1 MRREVQFQTEDFV
14 PAWSSN
20 YSEKKFAI
28 YNTCFLSTKKNAHKL
43 DIGEDVLRK
52 DAKSILGNF
61 LVAKLQYGDA
71 STHLKD
77 EIIYGYFPREQ
88 DIVFEEQEEDG
99 NKVVKAKAYCV
110 ISKMYGKEFNDI
122 FSYNNLRNTSVEMT
136 VETKDDDE
144 NKVIG
149 FDIYGLTCLGL
160 STKGSCP
167 DANMKMVRFSEEDA
181 DEFFAEV
188 HNNSLTVLKKF
199 VEERKES
206 MADKTYKIDKSKEA
220 MSDTP
225 WQDIDKTELRNKI
238 MEAKNKATLVKSIYL
253 LVEDG
258 WEDAPSEKLK
268 YPVMEIKGDKI
279 VYNRNALASA
289 LGYAKKENEESV
301 VSKVEAI
308 YKKLGLGKEDDAKM
322 AENVTNFEI
331 EGRKAWA
338 KVIKK
343 VQDHEGDGAYVDSIE
358 DNHII
363 YTKGEV
369 RYRVEADVKVDKDD
383 KSVDADIKWDT
394 VKKDA
399 DQKMAEDE
407 ARCEDK
413 EEKKMSDDC
422 DCKDNDHDDEEDF
435 AKKCAEMEKKIEERD
450 NIIMEN
456 EKKMKDMEAE
466 LADLREFKKTCME
479 KDKACAVES
488 VMNEVKDFM
497 NDEQFK
503 ALRDEG
509 MACEFSQIDAW
520 SNKVKAISFES
531 VKSNK
536 KSKGANVMKFSAPVD
551 NANNKSGS
559 VWERLK
565 NL

>member
-1 MRREVQFQTEDFV
+1 MEKDF
-14 PAWSSN
+14 
-20 YSEKKFAI
+20 KFAVEDI
-28 YNTCFLSTKKNAHKL
+28 QRLNVEEYDENEYCVARMKFLSTRPNSHGLKFS
-43 DIGEDVLRK
+43 EEVLRRDAKTVLGTWIVAEMLAGDFLTHTPAESIIGIVPKDQDVEFVEADDGYLDAYVDVVLSKRYAK
-52 DAKSILGNF
+52 DAYDVFVKDNNRSVSIEFNYSHPEDDEYEVESYVIRGTTILGKT
-61 LVAKLQYGDA
+61 VHP
-71 STHLKD
+71 SV
-77 EIIYGYFPREQ
+77 P
-88 DIVFEEQEEDG
+88 
-99 NKVVKAKAYCV
+99 KAN
-110 ISKMYGKEFNDI
+110 I
-122 FSYNNLRNTSVEMT
+122 T
-136 VETKDDDE
+136 VT
-144 NKVIG
+144 
-149 FDIYGLTCLGL
+149 
-160 STKGSCP
+160 
-167 DANMKMVRFSEEDA
+167 RFSEEEA
-181 DEFFAEV
+181 DKFFAKV

-206 MADKTYKIDKSKEA
+206 MAEGKTYKIDKSKDS

-238 MEAKNKATLVKSIYL
+238 MEAKNKATLVKSVYL

-407 ARCEDK
+407 DRCEDK

-422 DCKDNDHDDEEDF
+422 DCKDDDHDDEEDF

-466 LADLREFKKTCME
+466 LSDLREFKKTCME

-509 MACEFSQIDAW
+509 MACEFAQIDAW

-531 VKSNK
+531 VKSSK

-551 NANNKSGS
+551 NTNNKTGS
-559 VWERLK
+559 VWDRLK

>member
-1 MRREVQFQTEDFV
+1 MEKDF
-14 PAWSSN
+14 
-20 YSEKKFAI
+20 KFAVEDI
-28 YNTCFLSTKKNAHKL
+28 QRLNVEEYDENEYCVARMKFLSTRPNSHGLKFSEEVLKRDAKTVLGTWIVAEMLVGDFTTHTPAESIIGIVPKDQDVEFVEADDGYL
-43 DIGEDVLRK
+43 DAYVDVVLSKRYAK
-52 DAKSILGNF
+52 DAYDVFVKDNDRSVSIEFNYSHPENDEYEIESYVIRGTTILG
-61 LVAKLQYGDA
+61 
-71 STHLKD
+71 
-77 EIIYGYFPREQ
+77 
-88 DIVFEEQEEDG
+88 
-99 NKVVKAKAYCV
+99 
-110 ISKMYGKEFNDI
+110 
-122 FSYNNLRNTSVEMT
+122 
-136 VETKDDDE
+136 
-144 NKVIG
+144 
-149 FDIYGLTCLGL
+149 
-160 STKGSCP
+160 
-167 DANMKMVRFSEEDA
+167 KMVNPSVPKANITVTRFSEEEA
-181 DEFFAEV
+181 DKFFAKV

-206 MADKTYKIDKSKEA
+206 MADKTYKIDKSKDA

-279 VYNRNALASA
+279 VYNRNALVSA

-322 AENVTNFEI
+322 AETITNFEI
-331 EGRKAWA
+331 EGRKAWD

-363 YTKGEV
+363 YTKGDV

-383 KSVDADIKWDT
+383 KSIDADIKWDT

-407 ARCEDK
+407 AKCEDK

-422 DCKDNDHDDEEDF
+422 DCKDDDHDDEEDF

-456 EKKMKDMEAE
+456 EKKMKDMEVE

-503 ALRDEG
+503 ALREEG
-509 MACEFSQIDAW
+509 MACEFAQIDAW

-536 KSKGANVMKFSAPVD
+536 KSKGFGVMKFSAPVD
-551 NANNKSGS
+551 NTIEKSSS

>member
-1 MRREVQFQTEDFV
+1 
-14 PAWSSN
+14 
-20 YSEKKFAI
+20 
-28 YNTCFLSTKKNAHKL
+28 
-43 DIGEDVLRK
+43 
-52 DAKSILGNF
+52 
-61 LVAKLQYGDA
+61 
-71 STHLKD
+71 
-77 EIIYGYFPREQ
+77 
-88 DIVFEEQEEDG
+88 
-99 NKVVKAKAYCV
+99 
-110 ISKMYGKEFNDI
+110 
-122 FSYNNLRNTSVEMT
+122 
-136 VETKDDDE
+136 
-144 NKVIG
+144 
-149 FDIYGLTCLGL
+149 
-160 STKGSCP
+160 
-167 DANMKMVRFSEEDA
+167 
-181 DEFFAEV
+181 
-188 HNNSLTVLKKF
+188 
-199 VEERKES
+199 
-206 MADKTYKIDKSKEA
+206 
-220 MSDTP
+220 
-225 WQDIDKTELRNKI
+225 
-238 MEAKNKATLVKSIYL
+238 
-253 LVEDG
+253 
-258 WEDAPSEKLK
+258 
-268 YPVMEIKGDKI
+268 
-279 VYNRNALASA
+279 
-289 LGYAKKENEESV
+289 
-301 VSKVEAI
+301 
-308 YKKLGLGKEDDAKM
+308 M
-322 AENVTNFEI
+322 AETITNFEI

-363 YTKGEV
+363 YTKGDV

-383 KSVDADIKWDT
+383 KSIDADIKWDT

-407 ARCEDK
+407 AKCEDK

-422 DCKDNDHDDEEDF
+422 DCKDDDHDDEEDF

-456 EKKMKDMEAE
+456 EKKMKDMEVE

-509 MACEFSQIDAW
+509 MACEFAQIDAW

-536 KSKGANVMKFSAPVD
+536 KSKGANVMKFSAPMD
-551 NANNKSGS
+551 DTNNKSGS
-559 VWERLK
+559 VWDRLK

>member
-28 YNTCFLSTKKNAHKL
+28 YNTCFLSTKKNAHEL
-43 DIGEDVLRK
+43 DIDEEILRK

-88 DIVFEEQEEDG
+88 EIIFEKVEENG
-99 NKVVKAKAYCV
+99 TTIVKAKAYCV

-136 VETKDDDE
+136 VETEDDNE
-144 NKVIG
+144 HKVVG

-181 DEFFAEV
+181 DEFFAKV

-206 MADKTYKIDKSKEA
+206 MAEQEKLVSHPIDTSKEA
-220 MSDTP
+220 VYDGE
-225 WQDIDKTELRNKI
+225 WDGQKAKQD
-238 MEAKNKATLVKSIYL
+238 LVKEKNFKTLAPKVCMKLES
-253 LVEDG
+253 G
-258 WEDAPSEKLK
+258 WEDREVTKLG
-268 YPVMEIKGDKI
+268 YPVMILHDGKWVYSSKG
-279 VYNRNALASA
+279 LASA
-289 LGYAKKENEESV
+289 LGYAKKENETEV
-301 VSKVEAI
+301 VNKVEAI
-308 YKKLGLGKEDDAKM
+308 YKKLGLGKEEDAKM
-322 AENVTNFEI
+322 AENTTNFEI

-343 VQDHEGDGAYVDSIE
+343 VQDHEGKGAYVDSIE

-363 YTKGEV
+363 YTKGDV

-399 DQKMAEDE
+399 DQKMAED
-407 ARCEDK
+407 K

-422 DCKDNDHDDEEDF
+422 DCKDNDHDEEDF
-435 AKKCAEMEKKIEERD
+435 AKKCAKMKSEIEERD
-450 NIIMEN
+450 NIIMEKD
-456 EKKMKDMEAE
+456 KKMGEMEAE
-466 LADLREFKKTCME
+466 LSELREYKAACEKKELATS
-479 KDKACAVES
+479 VES
-488 VMNEVKDFM
+488 IMAEVKDCMSEDKYKEF
-497 NDEQFK
+497 
-503 ALRDEG
+503 RDEG
-509 MACEFSQIDAW
+509 LTCKMSELDVW
-520 SNKVKAISFES
+520 SNKVKAFCFENGKVGKTAKKNDVFSFAAPAENTQ
-531 VKSNK
+531 KPM
-536 KSKGANVMKFSAPVD
+536 NVWD
-551 NANNKSGS
+551 
-559 VWERLK
+559 RLK